1 MKLTTEQAFQLEKM
15 IKRFNT
21 YEKMTKAFGNIYI
34 FEKNGKKKCV
44 YCDEDTFCAFKTRV
58 SA

>member
-1 MKLTTEQAFQLEKM
+1 MELTTEQAFQLEKM

-21 YEKMTKAFGNIYI
+21 YGAMTKAFGDIYI
-34 FEKNGKKKCV
+34 FEKNGKKTCV
-44 YCDEDTFCAFKTRV
+44 YCDEDTFCVFKARV